1 MDAPPDEKAVQELT
15 TATRGRT
22 AGGKWRIVVAVLL
35 LAALVVVGF
44 AVVTESIRQS
54 GISSAKKEA
63 REAAEAVQARYAH
76 VNDWP
81 AWYRN
86 RLPKNWG
93 GDKLQAWIDAAQPV
107 FDKRG
112 DLVLTDLLV
121 AMEWEL
127 GGIDDASPPADKA
140 KVAEILREI
149 EPLIPG
155 LSALASYEC
164 LALLPNFAD
173 GFPGYRVIP
182 VLSAFKLIRFRIAAN
197 MFLGNWDTAWQELLL
212 LHEVVKRM
220 GPASS
225 IVPSRIVYGME
236 KWCMDLV
243 ALGLRHVAA
252 PREILEQWAVEPP
265 QNPDRLLELVDVE
278 LAMIAQAS
286 RLRDSEEWIADF
298 GIWSEEV
305 PDSSGW
311 FGYLQPELSWRER
324 KQAWSGP
331 QESAEFAAGY
341 MNGMLA
347 AADELRAG
355 VKPEQIRVEAD
366 VWFYQQVRLEA
377 EMTLRRRFTACLARA
392 RLAELDHADEA
403 ALQDALDT
411 LAAEFPELEL
421 ERTSG
426 GIFLKYRDTPDNRKQ
441 LSYDEQDSKS
451 FHEAN
456 PPVTLKPLKP

>member
-1 MDAPPDEKAVQELT
+1 MEAPPDEQALQELA
-15 TATRGRT
+15 TATRGRA
-22 AGGKWRIVVAVLL
+22 AGGKWRIVVAALL

-86 RLPKNWG
+86 RLPENWG
-93 GDKLQAWIDAAQPV
+93 GDKLQAWIDSAQPV
-107 FDKRG
+107 SDKQG
-112 DLVLTDLLV
+112 DHVLTDLLV
-121 AMEWEL
+121 AMDWEL
-127 GGIDDASPPADKA
+127 RGVDDPSLPADKA
-140 KVAEILREI
+140 KVAELLRENA
-149 EPLIPG
+149 PLIPG
-155 LSALASYEC
+155 LSALAGYHN
-164 LALLPNFAD
+164 LALLPHFAE
-173 GFPGYRVIP
+173 GFPGYRVMPTIR
-182 VLSAFKLIRFRIAAN
+182 AFQLIRFRVAAN
-197 MFLGNWDTAWQELLL
+197 MFLGNWAAAWQELLL

-220 GPASS
+220 EPASS

-278 LAMIAQAS
+278 LAMIAQVS
-286 RLRDSEEWIADF
+286 RLRDGEDWFSGF
-298 GIWSEEV
+298 SIWSEEV
-305 PDSSGW
+305 PDGSGW

-324 KQAWSGP
+324 NQAWSGP
-331 QESAEFAAGY
+331 QESAEFASGY
-341 MNGMLA
+341 INGMLA
-347 AADELRAG
+347 AADGLRAG
-355 VKPEQIRVEAD
+355 VKPEQIRIEAD

-377 EMTLRRRFTACLARA
+377 EMTLRRRFTACLARI

-403 ALQDALDT
+403 ALQDALDS
-411 LAAEFPELEL
+411 LATEYPELEL
-421 ERTSG
+421 ERTPG
-426 GIFLKYRDTPDNRKQ
+426 GIVLKFRDTPDNRKY
-441 LSYDEQDSKS
+441 LNYDEEGGES